1 MENRWRDTDA
11 AAFDGPLGGC
21 VYGSRLLGSDPYLVL
36 HGGGN
41 TSVKGP
47 FEDITGRTIDA
58 LYVKGS
64 GWDLATIEA
73 SGFTPLPLDRLA
85 ELLALDQLSDP
96 DMMRELSAARLDSAA
111 PQPSVETLLHAFLPY
126 RAVQHSHAD
135 AIVTLTNLADGEALV
150 RQVFGDAV
158 GVVPYVMPGFDL
170 ARAIVDIWR
179 EQYRDGMV
187 GLVLL
192 NHGLFT
198 FGSTTKAA
206 YTRHIGLITEAE
218 SWLEVHAPRTD
229 PDRATLPPACS
240 LELAG
245 LRGRISEA
253 AGKPMVMAR
262 HTDRTTTRFV
272 RRADLESLAS
282 RGPLTPDHVIRTKR
296 LPMVGT
302 DVDGYVEGYR
312 SYFEENRHRGRT
324 ELTMLDPAPRV
335 VVDPALGLLTIGET
349 AKASRIA
356 ADIYHH
362 TMTVIERS
370 EDHLGGYVALSAGD
384 LFEVEY
390 WDLEQAKLRRA
401 GRAPEFAGMVA
412 VVTGA
417 ASGIGRACAGRLL
430 SRGCAVAGFDL
441 DPSVTDTF
449 GGPSW
454 LGTAVDVTDSQAQQ
468 SALERTV
475 ERFGGVDIVVAAAGG
490 VGGAA
495 GGGGAGGGRGGG
507 GRTGERFGG
516 FDIVVAAAGVFGR
529 PGVIGSLDEG
539 QWRSVMAVNSDA
551 VANLLASAHPL
562 LAVSP
567 VGGRVVVIGSK
578 NVPAPGRG
586 AAPYSASK
594 AAVTQLARV
603 AALEWASD
611 GIRVNVVHPD
621 GVFDTG
627 LWSEGLVAERAAAY
641 GITPREYR
649 TRNLLSTEVTS
660 ERVAGVVTELCGA
673 TFDATTGAQIPVDG
687 GSDRVV

>member
-1 MENRWRDTDA
+1 MENRWRDTEA
-11 AAFDGPLGGC
+11 ASFDGPLAGC
-21 VYGSRLLGSDPYLVL
+21 VYGSRLLGADPYLVL

-41 TSVKGP
+41 TSVKAP
-47 FEDITGRTIDA
+47 FEDITGRVIDS

-73 SGFTPLPLDRLA
+73 PGFTPLPLDRLQ

-96 DMMRELSAARLDSAA
+96 DMMRELSAARLDPAA

-135 AIVTLTNLADGEALV
+135 AIVTLTNLADGEAHV
-150 RQVFGDAV
+150 REVFGDRV
-158 GVVPYVMPGFDL
+158 GIVPYVMPGFDL
-170 ARAIVDIWR
+170 ARAIVEIWR
-179 EQYRDGMV
+179 EQYRDGLE

-198 FGSTTKAA
+198 FGTTTKAA
-206 YTRHIGLITEAE
+206 YASHIRLITMAE
-218 SWLEVHAPRTD
+218 DWLEMHAPRSD
-229 PDRATLPPACS
+229 PDRDTLPPACF

-245 LRGRISEA
+245 LRRRISEA

-262 HTDRTTTRFV
+262 HTDRTTARFV
-272 RRADLESLAS
+272 RRPDLDSLAS

-296 LPMVGT
+296 LPMVET
-302 DVDGYVEGYR
+302 DVDGYVDAYR
-312 SYFEENRHRGRT
+312 SYFERNRHRGRT

-349 AKASRIA
+349 AKATRIA

-362 TMTVIERS
+362 TMPVLERS
-370 EDHLGGYVALSAGD
+370 EDHLGGYVALGAGD

-401 GRAPEFAGMVA
+401 GRPPEFAGLVA

-430 SRGCAVAGFDL
+430 SKGCAVAGFDI
-441 DPSVTDTF
+441 DPSVWDVFDGPAWF
-449 GGPSW
+449 GA
-454 LGTAVDVTDSQAQQ
+454 TVDVTDSQAQH
-468 SALERTV
+468 SALERAV
-475 ERFGGVDIVVAAAGG
+475 ERFGGVDIVVAAAG
-490 VGGAA
+490 
-495 GGGGAGGGRGGG
+495 
-507 GRTGERFGG
+507 
-516 FDIVVAAAGVFGR
+516 VFGR
-529 PGVIGSLDEG
+529 PSTIGSLDGEE
-539 QWRSVMAVNSDA
+539 WRSVTAVNSDA
-551 VANLLASAHPL
+551 VASLLSSAYPL
-562 LAVSP
+562 LALSP

-586 AAPYSASK
+586 AAAYSASK

-603 AALEWASD
+603 AALEWAPD

-621 GVFDTG
+621 GVFDTA
-627 LWSEGLVAERAAAY
+627 LWSEELVTERAAAY

-660 ERVAGVVTELCGA
+660 ERVARVVVELCSA
-673 TFDATTGAQIPVDG
+673 TFAATTGAQIPIDG